1 MSDFNIVLSGT
12 KVFLNLENDYY
23 GAEYW
28 QRIESMQY
36 EPDTQWFI
44 SQFCDSQTD
53 FLDIGAAN
61 GAITLL
67 ASICGAKVNAFEPDP
82 QIFSVLEKNVELNNE
97 LSKRIVL
104 NLAAISDKKHELT
117 FSAGANPEILSSILF
132 GDSRKSEDSVRVLDL
147 SDELDR
153 IHADKARKLVLKMDI
168 EGAEW
173 KTLRSRRVLMS
184 LAAHESILLLAVHP
198 GFAKPIP
205 PFATKRLIF
214 RLPWLVRQMQESLDL
229 FERLSEFGVV
239 FRTNLNPISNKFKFT
254 MLVISGYHEFVI
266 RFGDS

>member
-1 MSDFNIVLSGT
+1 MSDFNIVMSGT

-23 GAEYW
+23 GADYW
-28 QRIESMQY
+28 QRIESLRY

-44 SQFCDSQTD
+44 AQFCNSQTD

-61 GAITLL
+61 GAMTLL
-67 ASICGAKVNAFEPDP
+67 ASICGAKVTAFEPDP
-82 QIFSVLEKNVELNNE
+82 QIFSVLKKNVELNLE
-97 LSKRIVL
+97 LSQRIVL
-104 NLAAISDKKHELT
+104 NCSAISDSKQELT

-132 GDSRKSEDSVRVLDL
+132 GNSNKSGDSVKVLDL
-147 SDELDR
+147 SYELDR
-153 IHADKARKLVLKMDI
+153 IHADTSRKLVIKMDI

-173 KTLRSRRVLMS
+173 KTLRSRRVLVS
-184 LAAHESILLLAVHP
+184 LAAHDSILLLAVHP

-214 RLPWLVRQMQESLDL
+214 RLPWLIRQMQDSLDL
-229 FERLSEFGVV
+229 FKRLNEFGVV
-239 FRTNLNPISNKFKFT
+239 YRTNLNPISNKFKFT

-266 RFGDS
+266 RFDES